1 MLATRTAAPLVR
13 MPCADFACDADS
25 DCADSPIAEFV
36 PADDAAT
43 DFNGNLI
50 ERTNPAG
57 ETVIRTYDLANR
69 LTEVTD
75 A

>member
-1 MLATRTAAPLVR
+1 MLTTRTAPLVR
-13 MPCADFACDADS
+13 IPLADFACDADS
-25 DCADSPIAEFV
+25 DCTDSAVAEFV

-50 ERTNPAG
+50 ESVNPAG
-57 ETVIRTYDLANR
+57 ETVIRSYDLANR